1 MVLELTKV
9 TKEKVENTSADGK
22 EQLELIENC
31 LPVCNPQTCNP
42 DTGQCHPT
50 FKP

>member
-1 MVLELTKV
+1 MLLELVKV
-9 TKEKVENTSADGK
+9 TKDKVKNASVNEKD
-22 EQLELIENC
+22 QLELVENC
-31 LPVCNPQTCNP
+31 LPVCNPQTCVP

>member
-1 MVLELTKV
+1 MLLELVKV
-9 TKEKVENTSADGK
+9 TKKKVENNYDNEK
-22 EQLELIENC
+22 DQLELIENC
-31 LPVCNPQTCNP
+31 LPVCNPQTCVP